1 MRQKLVT
8 FISLLSLLMSLAPS
22 YRDVQAAG
30 PATIGFDGISG
41 QAFEGDM
48 AYVKFKL
55 FNGFLID
62 PYYIDVHYTLSG
74 TANSSDYY
82 FHDGTGV
89 ARIKAGQTS
98 FPLYGIDE
106 GGLELDETVIITITS
121 ATDSN
126 GNAVDINQN
135 SKVYTHTIK
144 DYNGPPKLSFIYTT
158 DSSSENG
165 NPGSFKVY
173 LSRPAPTDVIFDWSY
188 VPLVIGQLNTQPQV
202 INGNT
207 FPADILNAGGRGVI
221 PAGQLSIEISL
232 GFQDDNLV
240 EGNEQIGLFL
250 RPNPSGA
257 VMGAVDFQTYT
268 IVDNDSLSI
277 SFQSAGAS
285 GSEGVGSVNAAVVMP
300 NASLH
305 NTSFSVAVDQA
316 HSTAVAGGQDWTLP
330 LPVAQF
336 TIPAGATSLNVGF
349 TVVDDNQQEGNENAV
364 ISISNATNAG
374 GLTVSNGQ
382 NMSYTYTI
390 LDNDTPAPVVPPA
403 PPVTPPVTPPAPPT
417 VPPGTCPALSSGD
430 MVKVSG
436 KPAIYVVN
444 RFNKIMYFP
453 SGDEYKSWNEGEG
466 YGGYITVTQDCFDNG
481 LNVPNT
487 PPAGVNYRP
496 GSYVIK
502 KENTSQLY
510 VVLPNNTI
518 AKISDADAKALYG
531 TNYRVMTI
539 KFIFWSNYINT
550 GADISGKVHNGMLVR
565 NDGKVWY
572 VDGNTLREVPDTQ
585 MAANRFKSAFIHTVP
600 ASYLSGLAVGAP
612 INGELVSATNR
623 TQL

>member
-1 MRQKLVT
+1 MKKIIA
-8 FISLLSLLMSLAPS
+8 FISVLSLVLCLFPS
-22 YRDVQAAG
+22 YKNVQAAG
-30 PATIGFDGISG
+30 ASVGFDGISG
-41 QAFEGDM
+41 QTFEGDM
-48 AYVKFKL
+48 AYVKLKL

-62 PYYIDVHYTLSG
+62 PYYIDVHYTING
-74 TANSSDYY
+74 TADSSDYY

-89 ARIKAGQTS
+89 ARVKAGQTA

-106 GGLELDETVIITITS
+106 AGLELDETVIITITS

-126 GNAVDINQN
+126 GNAVAINQN
-135 SKVYTHTIK
+135 AKIYTHTIK
-144 DYNGPPKLSFIYTT
+144 DYNGPPKLSFVYAT
-158 DSSSENG
+158 DSSSEIG
-165 NPGSFKVY
+165 PGTFKVY
-173 LSRPAPTDVIFDWSY
+173 LSRPALTNVTFDWTY
-188 VPLVIGQLNTQPQV
+188 APLVIGQLNTQPFI

-207 FPADILNAGGRGVI
+207 FPADILNGSGRAVILAGE
-221 PAGQLSIEISL
+221 LSTEIAL

-250 RPNPSGA
+250 RPNPDGA
-257 VMGAVDFQTYT
+257 VIGAVDFQTYT
-268 IVDNDSLSI
+268 IIDNDSLSI
-277 SFQSAGAS
+277 SFQPAGAS
-285 GSEGVGSVNAAVVMP
+285 GSESVGNVNATVVMP
-300 NASLH
+300 NASLN
-305 NTSFSVAVDQA
+305 NTTFSVAVDQA
-316 HSTAVAGGQDWTLP
+316 HSTAISGGQDWNLP

-349 TVVDDNQQEGNENAV
+349 NIIDDNQQEGNETAVLSIANA
-364 ISISNATNAG
+364 ANAG
-374 GLTVSNGQ
+374 GLTVANGQ

-390 LDNDTPAPVVPPA
+390 LDNDTPVPVVPPA
-403 PPVTPPVTPPAPPT
+403 PPVTPPAPPT
-417 VPPGTCPALSSGD
+417 VPQGTCPALSPGD

-436 KPAIYVVN
+436 QPAIYVVN

-502 KENTSQLY
+502 KENTTQLY

-518 AKISDADAKALYG
+518 AKISTADAKALYG
-531 TNYRVMTI
+531 TNYRVMTV

-550 GADISGKVHNGMLVR
+550 GADISGKVHSGMLVR

-572 VDGNTLREVPDTQ
+572 VDGNMLREVPDTQ
-585 MAANRFKSAFIHTVP
+585 MATNRFKSAFIHTVP
-600 ASYLSGLAVGAP
+600 TSYLSGLNVGVP
-612 INGELVSATNR
+612 INGEIVGVTNR